1 MKNTFYNQR
10 YLFVAAVIIGV
21 AAISLLGLWWWLA
34 GFSNQAE
41 SLSNDILI
49 LRTESLYR
57 AETLR
62 SAALATE
69 PKAKLDNY
77 FINQNTLAQFIEQL
91 EIMGRE
97 SGVKLKLNQANDK
110 EGLHLELLTE
120 GTFSQNLNFIH
131 LLESMPFYGQLMRVA
146 LTQIDKSW
154 SASVSLNLISF
165 DK

>member
-10 YLFVAAVIIGV
+10 HLLVVAIVLGLAV
-21 AAISLLGLWWWLA
+21 ISLLGLWWWLA
-34 GFSNQAE
+34 GFNSQARI
-41 SLSNDILI
+41 LSNDILV
-49 LRTESLYR
+49 LRNESLYR

-62 SAALATE
+62 SASLATE

-131 LLESMPFYGQLMRVA
+131 LLESMPFYGQLTRVA
-146 LTQIDKSW
+146 LTQIDKTW
-154 SASVSLNLISF
+154 SASISLNLISF